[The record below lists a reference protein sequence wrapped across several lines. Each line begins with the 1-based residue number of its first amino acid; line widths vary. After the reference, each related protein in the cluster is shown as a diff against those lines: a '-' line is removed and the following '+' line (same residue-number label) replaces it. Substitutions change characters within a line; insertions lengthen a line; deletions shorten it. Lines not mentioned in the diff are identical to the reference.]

1 MLKIKN
7 KKAIYTIL
15 ILAFICFGFFTGKA
29 TIQALAAD
37 SQYIEENKLS
47 MLSVKCQ
54 VKERD
59 GVTDLRMVS
68 TIDQLEGYKTGGFE
82 VYINPTDNDSD
93 NKYGATRHYDYE
105 RSYAC
110 AKIDAKVGGVEFD
123 YTPKVFDV
131 NSNYFMTVTLTGI
144 PESYY
149 NQGILIKPFV
159 TYDGTTRVYGTS
171 RYVTVNDGLN
181 GNVVSIPVKSA
192 LLSGID
198 TNTLTTSLT
207 GSVNTFVDDEYTHV
221 RVTMDSAV
229 STLASVT
236 NVSISDSNSATPV
249 EVSYRNLY
257 STAVTADTT
266 WYTEINTEGN
276 DEFVIVTRA
285 DLLGLS
291 ALVDG
296 DIESCGTVTFEN
308 EIIYMG
314 ADIVVN
320 NYTAEQ
326 MQASATGTG
335 ATISGLIQWD
345 PIGIAVG
352 QTKGAPFA
360 GKFYGLGQT
369 IFGLYQKSGTDRNG
383 LFYATSASSEIRD
396 LRLEESYFYKTTAA
410 TAGRPSGGIAAFGG
424 GTFDTIYCDVI
435 LHNNAAITGGIIGNT
450 TADYGDV
457 VINNCWFNGK
467 IISQDTNNA
476 DLSMGGIL
484 GRITGV
490 KATITNCLS
499 TGSIDCGET
508 AKTANLYVG
517 GIFGKNQGGSSVL
530 QKVLSIGNVTSNG
543 GKSVGRVLGGV
554 SGTTSNSITYTYALD
569 SVCSGAAENGAT
581 IFKSG
586 KEIHFTSDYLVGEV
600 AETELSGLFGEDSL
614 WSSQVLGH
622 PVLKS
627 FHWYNPDKTVYVI
640 NNVAELYEF
649 AKISKTTNFRHKIVY
664 LGADITV
671 NEGTSE
677 EIKANAA
684 SALQWTPIGTSAAN
698 GYPFAGTFDGQGY
711 TISGLCANAVT
722 GEKAL
727 FQGTAS
733 TSVVKNLKLVNSYF
747 ATGFATGVTTS
758 GNRRVGGIAVF
769 GGGTFDTIYCDVLLE
784 NYNKMTGGIIADVH
798 NSHGGALIRN
808 CQFAGDIDVT
818 NCTSELSTGG
828 LVGYIRANTTIEDCL
843 MTGTI
848 TYGISRKDA
857 DMSIGGI
864 IGEVGTGSLDPTVTV
879 TDVVNVGTIVGS
891 GGKYIGSYIGNIN
904 DGSVATTDVYIK
916 NRIAVDEIGRNASG
930 TLTGEINV
938 KEQEEL
944 IAQKASGLNYDATWF
959 SFYNSTPVLREFYDG
974 TTFTNT
980 SYYETKNPIAST
992 PYTFETWIKV
1002 NADISDDIRPG
1013 VIAGNYTNATTQG
1026 FSFEL
1031 HRKGH
1036 PALWWYDGTNAEE
1049 TTIFSDI
1056 DLRTGEWTHLALV
1069 IDSTKGIVSC
1079 YVNGVLQQTVEKN
1092 CDAISQFRAF
1102 RMGVDYRSNNSG
1114 LSPEYV
1120 ELASVALFD
1129 DMRSVTEIQADMSNI
1144 NTEDTSLLGLYD
1156 ISNTEPDALQD
1167 LSSYENHLTSTSG
1180 IEGMS
1185 FATDK
1190 LFMMNKTLSAVPRT
1204 FEAYVFIPAGATSGQ
1219 AVVLGNYV
1227 KTATPYIRFDLLNG
1241 KPRISMGVG
1250 NGETYG
1256 QTFTNAISTN
1266 KWTHIAVTLEDDAW
1280 TCYINGE
1287 VKETLTV
1294 SGGLV
1299 ASDVMCVSPMCFGG
1313 DTTSTSKYF
1322 KGTIAKVAAYS
1333 DVRTPEEIAADMNSY
1348 GTDNLLVEYNTTYLP
1363 EDTTVVQ
1370 DQTSNNYDAMLNGWI
1385 NSEEYDG
1392 VSDYAYSF
1400 AVIGDTQRVNS
1411 EYPDKFVGIYDWI
1424 VANAESKNMK
1434 MVLGLGDITQNN
1446 TEAEWVRAQ
1455 ANIQRLDAA
1464 NIPYTVI
1471 RGNEGHDEIA
1481 EFNQYFSYDAYKN
1494 TLQGFYTEG
1503 DMTNAWRKIEVNG
1516 IKYLIMMLDFGP
1528 SDAVL
1533 EWAGEVIE
1541 DNPNYNV
1548 IITTHA
1554 YLYRDGTT
1562 IGSSADHVHPPSS
1575 YEGKENDND
1584 GNDIWD
1590 KLVSQ
1595 HDNIVLVLSGHDI
1608 TSNIVTTQTVG
1619 KNNRNVTQMLINP
1632 QNMDFNTGPAGMVAM
1647 LYFSADGQTV
1657 QVEYYSTARD
1667 QYWKA
1672 SNQFTVTLDVIK

>member
-171 RYVTVNDGLN
+171 RYIIVNDGLN

-266 WYTEINTEGN
+266 WYNAN
-276 DEFVIVTRA
+276 NKKFVLVTAA
-285 DLLGLS
+285 DLLGFAQVSKTDNFL
-291 ALVDG
+291 
-296 DIESCGTVTFEN
+296 EKTV
-308 EIIYMG
+308 YLG
-314 ADIVVN
+314 ADITLN
-320 NYTAEQ
+320 EGWT
-326 MQASATGTG
+326 ASATAPTTKWTPIGLNGTTINAFAG
-335 ATISGLIQWD
+335 RFDGQGCTISGL
-345 PIGIAVG
+345 
-352 QTKGAPFA
+352 
-360 GKFYGLGQT
+360 
-369 IFGLYQKSGTDRNG
+369 YQSGTSG
-383 LFYATSASSEIRD
+383 SKGMFIASKAGSTITD
-396 LRLEESYFYKTTAA
+396 FSLVNSYFANTNVADS
-410 TAGRPSGGIAAFGG
+410 AGRVGGIVTYGA
-424 GTFDTIYCDVI
+424 GTIDTIYCDAILKNNRKVSGGIVADANTTYGDLVI
-435 LHNNAAITGGIIGNT
+435 KNCQFAGTIMTDSTTGKDYTIGGIIGWARNNET
-450 TADYGDV
+450 TITDCLFTGTIDYG
-457 VINNCWFNGK
+457 
-467 IISQDTNNA
+467 TNNTRIA
-476 DLSMGGIL
+476 GIL
-484 GRITGV
+484 ARNGSGDVATQT
-490 KATITNCLS
+490 TITNVLVDGTI
-499 TGSIDCGET
+499 TGTSDT
-508 AKTANLYVG
+508 ATNQYIGYVQGQQSVGTITVTAGTAYAEDNVYVNKNSEVTVSVTKT
-517 GIFGKNQGGSSVL
+517 
-530 QKVLSIGNVTSNG
+530 NVTTCSNEE
-543 GKSVGRVLGGV
+543 L
-554 SGTTSNSITYTYALD
+554 T
-569 SVCSGAAENGAT
+569 GANAES
-581 IFKSG
+581 K
-586 KEIHFTSDYLVGEV
+586 
-600 AETELSGLFGEDSL
+600 AEGLFGTESV
-614 WSSQVLGH
+614 WTSQVMGH

-684 SALQWTPIGTSAAN
+684 SALQWTPIGTSTSN

-747 ATGFATGVTTS
+747 ATGFASGVTTS

-769 GGGTFDTIYCDVLLE
+769 GGGTFDSIYCDVLLE

-798 NSHGGALIRN
+798 NSYGGAIIKN

-848 TYGISRKDA
+848 TYGTSRKDA
-857 DMSIGGI
+857 DMSVGGVV
-864 IGEVGTGSLDPTVTV
+864 GEVGTGSLEPTVTV
-879 TDVVNVGTIVGS
+879 TDVVNVGTIAGS

-904 DGSVATTDVYIK
+904 NGSVATTDVYIK

-930 TLTGEINV
+930 TVTGEIHV
-938 KEQEEL
+938 EPKENL
-944 IAQKASGLNYDATWF
+944 VAQKANGLDFDSIW
-959 SFYNSTPVLREFYDG
+959 SSLYNSTPILREFRDSYDG

-980 SYYETKNPIAST
+980 SYYETKNAIAST
-992 PYTFETWIKV
+992 PHTFEAWIKV
-1002 NADISDDIRPG
+1002 DANLSDDIRPG
-1013 VIAGNYTNATTQG
+1013 VIAGNYKDNSTQS

-1031 HRKGH
+1031 HKKGQ
-1036 PALWWYDGTNAEE
+1036 PALWWYDGTN
-1049 TTIFSDI
+1049 TGSKTFSDI
-1056 DLRTGEWTHLALV
+1056 DLRTGEWTHLAMIV
-1069 IDSTKGIVSC
+1069 DETKGTVSC
-1079 YVNGVLQQTVEKN
+1079 YVNGELKQTIEKS
-1092 CDAISQFRAF
+1092 CGTITDLRAF

-1120 ELASVALFD
+1120 ELASVAIFS
-1129 DMRSVTEIQADMSNI
+1129 DMRSVDEIQADMSNI

-1156 ISNTEPDALQD
+1156 ISDKEPDALKD

-1190 LFMMNKTLSAVPRT
+1190 LFMMNETLSEVPRT
-1204 FEAYVFIPAGATSGQ
+1204 FEAYVFLPTGTGTGQ
-1219 AVVLGNYV
+1219 SMILGNYEGDGI
-1227 KTATPYIRFDLLNG
+1227 PYIRFDLLNA
-1241 KPRISMGVG
+1241 KPRIAMRIGD
-1250 NGETYG
+1250 GEAFG
-1256 QTFTNAISTN
+1256 DTFDEAVLSAN
-1266 KWTHIAVTLEDDAW
+1266 KWTHVAVTLDDEIW
-1280 TCYINGE
+1280 TCYIDG
-1287 VKETLTV
+1287 
-1294 SGGLV
+1294 V
-1299 ASDVMCVSPMCFGG
+1299 AKATYIPTEGQVVDSSMCMNPMCFGG

-1333 DVRTPEEIAADMNSY
+1333 DVRTPEEIVADMNSY
-1348 GTDNLLVEYNTTYLP
+1348 GTDDLLVEYNTTYLP

-1385 NSEEYDG
+1385 NPEEYDG

-1424 VANAESKNMK
+1424 IANAESKKMK

-1455 ANIQRLDAA
+1455 TNIQRLDAA

-1481 EFNQYFSYDAYKN
+1481 EFNQYFSYDAYKSQ
-1494 TLQGFYTEG
+1494 LEGFYAEG
-1503 DMTNAWRKIEVNG
+1503 DMTNAWRKIEING

-1528 SDAVL
+1528 SNAVL
-1533 EWAGEVIE
+1533 EWAGRVIE
-1541 DNPNYNV
+1541 ANPDYNV

-1554 YLYRDGTT
+1554 YLYHDGTT
-1562 IGSSADHVHPPSS
+1562 LDENDDNPPSMDR
-1575 YEGKENDND
+1575 YGNKENNGD
-1584 GNDIWD
+1584 DIWE
-1590 KLVSQ
+1590 KLVKK
-1595 HDNIVLVLSGHDI
+1595 HKNIVLVLSGHDPWYDV
-1608 TSNIVTTQTVG
+1608 VTTQTVG
-1619 KNNRNVTQMLINP
+1619 EKGNVVTQMLINP
-1632 QNMDFNTGPAGMVAM
+1632 QNMDFNTGPAAMVAM
-1647 LYFSADGQTV
+1647 LYFSADGKTV

-1672 SNQFTVTLDVIK
+1672 SNQFTVTLDVVE

>member
-171 RYVTVNDGLN
+171 RYITVNDGPN

-257 STAVTADTT
+257 STAATADTT
-266 WYTEINTEGN
+266 WYNE
-276 DEFVIVTRA
+276 DDKEFVLVTAA
-285 DLLGLS
+285 DLLGFAQVS
-291 ALVDG
+291 KTDNF
-296 DIESCGTVTFEN
+296 FEKKV
-308 EIIYMG
+308 YLG
-314 ADIVVN
+314 ADITLNEVW
-320 NYTAEQ
+320 T
-326 MQASATGTG
+326 ASATKPTISWTAIGNVDGTG
-335 ATISGLIQWD
+335 AGAFAGRFDGQGCTISGLYQSATSGSKGMFLATNEACTITD
-345 PIGIAVG
+345 FRLVNSYFANTEIKDTTRRVAGIA
-352 QTKGAPFA
+352 TYGA
-360 GKFYGLGQT
+360 
-369 IFGLYQKSGTDRNG
+369 
-383 LFYATSASSEIRD
+383 
-396 LRLEESYFYKTTAA
+396 
-410 TAGRPSGGIAAFGG
+410 GI
-424 GTFDTIYCDVI
+424 FDTIYCEAI
-435 LHNNAAITGGIIGNT
+435 LKDNAKVAGGIVADAT
-450 TADYGDV
+450 TTYGDLEIKNCQFAGTIMTDSTLAKDYTFGGIVGWARNNETTITDCLFTGTIDYG
-457 VINNCWFNGK
+457 
-467 IISQDTNNA
+467 TNNKA
-476 DLSMGGIL
+476 VAGIL
-484 GRITGV
+484 ARNGSGDVATQT
-490 KATITNCLS
+490 TITNVLVDGTI
-499 TGSIDCGET
+499 TGTSGT
-508 AKTANLYVG
+508 AASQYIGYVQGQKSGGTITVTAGTAYAEDNVYVNKNSEVTVSVTKT
-517 GIFGKNQGGSSVL
+517 
-530 QKVLSIGNVTSNG
+530 NVTTCSNAE
-543 GKSVGRVLGGV
+543 L
-554 SGTTSNSITYTYALD
+554 T
-569 SVCSGAAENGAT
+569 GANAES
-581 IFKSG
+581 K
-586 KEIHFTSDYLVGEV
+586 
-600 AETELSGLFGEDSL
+600 AEGLFGTESV
-614 WSSQVLGH
+614 WTSQVMDH

-640 NNVAELYEF
+640 NNAAELYEF
-649 AKISKTTNFRHKIVY
+649 AKISKTANFRHKIVY

-677 EIKANAA
+677 EIKTNAA
-684 SALQWTPIGTSAAN
+684 SALQWTPIGTSASN
-698 GYPFAGTFDGQGY
+698 GYPFAGTFDGQGH

-733 TSVVKNLKLVNSYF
+733 TSVIKNLKLVNSYF
-747 ATGFATGVTTS
+747 ATGFASGVTTS

-798 NSHGGALIRN
+798 NSYGGATIKN

-828 LVGYIRANTTIEDCL
+828 FIGYIRANTTMEDCL

-848 TYGISRKDA
+848 TYGTSRKDA
-857 DMSIGGI
+857 DMSVGGI
-864 IGEVGTGSLDPTVTV
+864 IGEVGTGSLEPTVTV
-879 TDVVNVGTIVGS
+879 TDVVNVGTIAGS

-916 NRIAVDEIGRNASG
+916 SRIAVDEIGRKAGG
-930 TLTGEINV
+930 TVTGEIHV
-938 KEQEEL
+938 EPKENL
-944 IAQKASGLNYDATWF
+944 VAQKASGLDFSTTWF
-959 SFYNSTPVLREFYDG
+959 SLYNSTPVLRDHFDG

-980 SYYETKNPIAST
+980 SYYETKNAIAST
-992 PYTFETWIKV
+992 PRTFETWIKV
-1002 NADISDDIRPG
+1002 DPNIPDTVRPG
-1013 VIAGNYTNATTQG
+1013 IIAGNYDNSSGSELAG

-1031 HRKGH
+1031 NTEGH
-1036 PALWWYDGTNAEE
+1036 PSIWWYNGTTKVG
-1049 TTIFSDI
+1049 TTKFTDI
-1056 DLRTGEWTHLALV
+1056 DLRTGQWSHLTFV
-1069 IDSTKGIVSC
+1069 IDETNSTVSC
-1079 YVNGVLQQTVEKN
+1079 YVNGELEDTIEKA
-1092 CDAISQFRAF
+1092 CSRLPDFRAF
-1102 RMGVDYRSNNSG
+1102 RIGGDYRKNNSG
-1114 LSPEYV
+1114 LTPEYV
-1120 ELASVALFD
+1120 ELASVAIFD
-1129 DMRSVTEIQADMSNI
+1129 DMRSVNEIQADMLNI
-1144 NTEDTSLLGLYD
+1144 NTEDSSLLGLYD
-1156 ISNTEPDALQD
+1156 ISDKEPDSLKD

-1180 IEGMS
+1180 VEGMA

-1190 LFMMNKTLSAVPRT
+1190 LFMMNKTFNEIPRRL
-1204 FEAYVFIPAGATSGQ
+1204 EAYVYLPSGVTRDQ
-1219 AVVLGNYV
+1219 SVIFSNFKDAN
-1227 KTATPYIRFDLLNG
+1227 TPYIRLDLLNG
-1241 KPRISMGVG
+1241 KPRISMGLG
-1250 NGETYG
+1250 NNVTDSA
-1256 QTFTNAISTN
+1256 TFGTKIATGTW
-1266 KWTHIAVTLEDDAW
+1266 KHIAVTIEDSAW
-1280 TCYINGE
+1280 TCYIDGVQYGE
-1287 VKETLTV
+1287 PYTSEKIQTLDT
-1294 SGGLV
+1294 SIFANRL
-1299 ASDVMCVSPMCFGG
+1299 CVGG
-1313 DTTSTSKYF
+1313 DLRPGNSKYF
-1322 KGTIAKVAAYS
+1322 HGTIGSIVAYA
-1333 DVRTPEEIAADMNSY
+1333 DVSKN
-1348 GTDNLLVEYNTTYLP
+1348 NLLVEYNTTYLP

-1370 DQTSNNYDAMLNGWI
+1370 DKTSNNYDAMLNGWI

-1424 VANAESKNMK
+1424 IANAESKNMK

-1481 EFNQYFSYDAYKN
+1481 EFNQYFSYDAYKSQ
-1494 TLQGFYTEG
+1494 LEGFYAEG
-1503 DMTNAWRKIEVNG
+1503 DMTNAWRKIEING

-1541 DNPNYNV
+1541 ANPTYNV

-1562 IGSSADHVHPPSS
+1562 IGSNADHVYPPSS

-1647 LYFSADGQTV
+1647 LYFSADGKTV

-1672 SNQFTVTLDVIK
+1672 SNQFTVTLDVVE